1 MGEDRFCHWLHRAER
16 AGGDASGTRLCPSW
30 LLLEIWSKLGV
41 DCVCIGGSLGGYV
54 YEICA
59 LVDSFVSLLAFGF
72 AGADSLSPGLDF
84 DDSVS
89 VDWDHRGWG
98 FGIG

>member
-1 MGEDRFCHWLHRAER
+1 
-16 AGGDASGTRLCPSW
+16 
-30 LLLEIWSKLGV
+30 V

-72 AGADSLSPGLDF
+72 AGADSVSPCLDF

-89 VDWDHRGWG
+89 VDWDNSGWG